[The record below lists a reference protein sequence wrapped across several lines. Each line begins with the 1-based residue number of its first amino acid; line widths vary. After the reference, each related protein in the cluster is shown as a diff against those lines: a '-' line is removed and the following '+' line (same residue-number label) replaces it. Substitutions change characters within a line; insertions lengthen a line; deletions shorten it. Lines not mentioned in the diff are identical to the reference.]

1 MLSLH
6 DLEAKRGW
14 KLKKVKLSVIILL
27 ALPLCLAIGGLQR
40 IAGAAEK
47 GPIKV
52 GFISP
57 KTGNFAQMGTDMAD
71 GFNLFLEEIGHQVAG
86 RKIEV
91 IYEDE
96 GAGPATAVNKIR
108 KLIQQDQVNLVAG
121 IFFTPAA
128 YAITPMCIEAGI
140 PVVITLSAG
149 DDLTQRKRS
158 NSLIRV
164 SYTGCQLGHVDGDYA
179 YNKLGW
185 RKVAIIAWD
194 QSYGHELGGSFHR
207 AFEDAGGKVIQKVW
221 VPQGTMD
228 FGPFVASLNRNADGI
243 FAVITGTAS
252 VRFLKAMR
260 AAGAMEKWKVLAAGT
275 TTNESNLPGLADDGL
290 GVYSANPY
298 SATLNNPANAKFK
311 DRVTKTLKRGAN
323 TNMVC
328 CYTGADWITRA
339 IKAVNGNVENKE
351 MFLNAL
357 RAVDIPDSPRGPVK
371 LDKYGHVIDN
381 IYIRRVEKVGNQYQ
395 NTILETYPMVS
406 QFFRYNPEEYL
417 KEPVY
422 TRDNPPCKFCE

>member
-1 MLSLH
+1 MNLNRFRTGKVS
-6 DLEAKRGW
+6 EFRKTKRE
-14 KLKKVKLSVIILL
+14 IIVLVLL
-27 ALPLCLAIGGLQR
+27 LTCGVVMGGYSSTH
-40 IAGAAEK
+40 GAEK
-47 GPIKV
+47 GPIKI

-71 GFNLFLEEIGHQVAG
+71 AFNLFLEEIGYQVAG

-96 GAGPATAVNKIR
+96 GAGPATAVNKMR
-108 KLIQQDQVNLVAG
+108 KLIQQDKINLVAG

-128 YAITPMCIEAGI
+128 YAITPMSIEAGI

-158 NSLIRV
+158 DFLIRV
-164 SYTGCQLGHVDGDYA
+164 SMTGCQLGHPAGDYA
-179 YNKLGW
+179 HNKLGW
-185 RKVAIIAWD
+185 RKVATISWD
-194 QSYGHELGGSFHR
+194 QSYGHELTSSFHR

-221 VPQGTMD
+221 VPMGTMD

-243 FAVITGTAS
+243 FTVITGTAS

-260 AAGAMEKWKVLAAGT
+260 AAGAMDKWKVLAAGT
-275 TTNESNLPGLADDGL
+275 TTDESNLPGLADDGV
-290 GVYSANPY
+290 GVYSVDTY
-298 SATLNNPANAKFK
+298 SAALKNPINIKFREK
-311 DRVTKTLKRGAN
+311 VTKMLKRDSNAN
-323 TNMVC
+323 MAC

-339 IKAVNGNVENKE
+339 IKAVSGNVEDKGA
-351 MFLNAL
+351 LLKAL
-357 RAVDIPDSPRGPVK
+357 RSVEISDSPRGPLK
-371 LDKYGHVIDN
+371 LDQYGHVIQN
-381 IYIRRVEKVGNQYQ
+381 MYIRRVEKVGNTYE
-395 NTILETYPMVS
+395 NTVVETYPMTS

-417 KEPVY
+417 KQPVY